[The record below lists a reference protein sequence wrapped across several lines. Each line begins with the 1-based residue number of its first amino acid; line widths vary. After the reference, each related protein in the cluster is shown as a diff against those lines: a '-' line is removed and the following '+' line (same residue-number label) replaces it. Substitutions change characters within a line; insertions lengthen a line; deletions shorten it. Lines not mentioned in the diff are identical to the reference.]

1 MADRQAARMW
11 GARCQIAGM
20 MLATSLARLWQSGR
34 HSNSRPSAYRLKPAR
49 HVIRSRLPTSFAL
62 QDDSRGKLFSLVALR
77 QGVSTFQSARACE
90 AGARASLFS
99 RLGE

>member
-11 GARCQIAGM
+11 GARCSPRA
-20 MLATSLARLWQSGR
+20 SPRSGR
-34 HSNSRPSAYRLKPAR
+34 VGGIRTPGRGAYRLKPAR

-62 QDDSRGKLFSLVALR
+62 QDDSRGETFLSLVALR
-77 QGVSTFQSARACE
+77 QGFSTFQSARACE

-99 RLGE
+99 RLAE